1 MQQPLAFLDVD
12 GPLNVYGA
20 GKTKTH
26 LVRREVDL
34 DGSVYTVRLNPN
46 HAKLV
51 RRLSAAGF
59 ELVWGTLWEDHA
71 NDHLLAWLELDE
83 PLPVVPFSAE
93 LELYLTPP
101 ECLPPRKFSW
111 QPYCDK
117 APAVCRYA
125 GDRPFVWFDDDFLG
139 DDDTWAAQRTKDGTP
154 TRLVHV
160 SEETGLTGSHVNQAL
175 DWIARLNA
183 TKPDDV
189 SV

>member
-12 GPLNVYGA
+12 GPLNVYA
-20 GKTKTH
+20 ADRSKTH
-26 LVRREVDL
+26 LVKREVDL
-34 DGSVYTVRLNPN
+34 DGSVYTVRLDPS

-51 RRLSAAGF
+51 RRLANAGF

-71 NDHLLAWLELDE
+71 NDHLLDWLELDR
-83 PLPVVPFSAE
+83 PLPVVPFGADADMLLPLPS
-93 LELYLTPP
+93 
-101 ECLPPRKFSW
+101 CLPPRKFSW
-111 QPYCDK
+111 QPFCDK

-125 GDRPFVWFDDDFLG
+125 GDRPFVWFDDDFRSG
-139 DDDTWAAQRTKDGTP
+139 DVEWAEQRTEDGTP

-160 SEETGLTGSHVNQAL
+160 GEDEGLTGSHVNQAL

-183 TKPDDV
+183 TTPDDV